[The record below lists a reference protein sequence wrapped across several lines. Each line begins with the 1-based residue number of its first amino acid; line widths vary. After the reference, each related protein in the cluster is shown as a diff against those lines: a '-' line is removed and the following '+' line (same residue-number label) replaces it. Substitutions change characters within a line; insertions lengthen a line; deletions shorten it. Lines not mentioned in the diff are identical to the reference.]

1 MLKIYQ
7 KLKNRR
13 LIAPGRGKYFLLA
26 AVAVCA
32 VSIPQNI
39 LAASVS
45 AYAAESF
52 QGVTVKGKVTDDTN
66 SALPGVSVVEKGT
79 ANGTVT
85 DANGDYT
92 LTVASAESVIVFSFV
107 GMKTEQVTIGA
118 QSEISIHMVP
128 DAETL
133 SEVVVVGY
141 GTQEKK
147 DVTGAVSTISTEDF
161 NRGIINSPEQLLQG
175 KVSGVNITSTSG
187 EPGAPLSILVRGP
200 GGVRTG
206 STPLF
211 VVDGMALDN
220 SSTGGTNNPLNFLN
234 SADIESMT
242 VLKDAS
248 ATAIYGAR
256 GANGVILITT
266 KRGKKGTA
274 KINYAL
280 DYGVG
285 KLARALDVYSR
296 DEYLENVRSLDPL
309 AVEDS
314 LANTDW
320 QKEVTRSAITQNHNL
335 SISGGAEKFN
345 YYVSLGMQD
354 QEGILLNSYMK
365 RYSGRINVTQKFFD
379 DRISVDVNL
388 NAANTA
394 HNRPPI
400 ESLIGGAITA
410 NPTYPAYDDNGDP
423 YRYASG
429 TNPLR
434 ALELFEDFTS
444 TNRVIGNI
452 TPSVR
457 LMKGLEYKLNF
468 GIDNAN
474 STRDIVSRP
483 SATPAQDGRLDTYYR
498 HNNNSLI
505 ENYLTYT
512 FANDNHDVSALLG
525 HSFQKI
531 FVQERN
537 YSINK
542 FNISEIDPR
551 YNPGL
556 GLDLTMANNKPGGS
570 AYRNELQSF
579 FGRVTYQFK
588 ERYLVTG
595 TYRVD
600 GSSKFGSNNK
610 YGQFPSFSL
619 GWRISEEPFMA
630 TVPITNLKLRAGWG
644 RTGNQEIPGK
654 ISQSLFTAQ
663 IASGVTY
670 PLDPGAYPA
679 GTSYNRIQNKDIQ
692 WEVSTQSDVGLE
704 FAFLDGALSG
714 TIDYFSKVSEKILLN
729 VTPSEPVVL
738 VNEVWNN
745 IDGLKIYNKGLELAL
760 DYKQKVGSNVSL
772 SVGGNITFI
781 NNKVEG
787 SPFTVLASGT
797 ASGSGLT
804 SATVNGYVNGEPIG
818 TFFLKEFVGFDENG
832 MSVYA
837 DTDGDGVETDKDRIA
852 AGSALP
858 TKMYNF
864 YARASYKNFDLSFNF
879 NGVSGNKVYDNT
891 ANTNFYKLKI
901 SKGVNTT
908 PEAMMYPEESAA
920 NAAKVSTRYLK
931 DGSYLRLNNA
941 TLGYNLVPA
950 SIGLEKWITSL
961 RVSITGQN
969 LFLITDYD
977 GYDPD
982 VNIDKQSSGYVS
994 YGIDY
999 LSYPKARTFMFSL
1012 NVGF

>member
-7 KLKNRR
+7 KFKNRR
-13 LIAPGRGKYFLLA
+13 LIAPGRGKYFLIA
-26 AVAVCA
+26 AAALCA
-32 VSIPQNI
+32 GSIPQNI
-39 LAASVS
+39 LAAS
-45 AYAAESF
+45 ATTHAEVF
-52 QGVTVKGKVTDDTN
+52 QGVTVKGRVTDDTN

-79 ANGTVT
+79 TNGTVT
-85 DANGDYT
+85 DANGDYS
-92 LTVASAESVIVFSFV
+92 LTVSSSDAVLVFSFV
-107 GMKTEQVTIGA
+107 GMTTHQVTVGA
-118 QSEISIHMVP
+118 QSEISFQMMP
-128 DAETL
+128 DAATL
-133 SEVVVVGY
+133 GEVVVVGY

-147 DVTGAVSTISTEDF
+147 DITGSVATVSTEEF

-175 KVSGVNITSTSG
+175 KVSGVNITATSG
-187 EPGAPLSILVRGP
+187 EPGAPLAILVRGP
-200 GGVRTG
+200 GGIRTG

-220 SSTGGTNNPLNFLN
+220 TSTGGTNNPLNFLN
-234 SADIESMT
+234 SADIENMT

-266 KRGKKGTA
+266 KRGKKGAA
-274 KINYAL
+274 KLNYSL

-285 KLARALDVYSR
+285 KLARALDVYSA
-296 DEYLENVRSLDPL
+296 DEYLEKVAELDPA

-314 LANTDW
+314 LANTNW
-320 QKEVTRSAITQNHNL
+320 QNEVTRTAITQNHNL

-354 QEGILLNSYMK
+354 QEGILLNSFMK
-365 RYSGRINVTQKFFD
+365 RYSGRINVSQKLFD
-379 DRISVDVNL
+379 DRVSIDVNL

-410 NPTYPAYDDNGDP
+410 NPTYPAYDENGDP

-457 LMKGLEYKLNF
+457 LFKGLEYKLNF
-468 GIDNAN
+468 GIDNSN

-483 SATPAQDGRLDTYYR
+483 SATPAQDGRLDTYYK

-512 FANDNHDVSALLG
+512 YATDNHDISALLG
-525 HSFQKI
+525 HSFQTI

-579 FGRVTYQFK
+579 FGRITYQYK
-588 ERYLVTG
+588 NRYLVTG

-630 TVPITNLKLRAGWG
+630 NTPVANLKLRAGWG

-663 IASGVTY
+663 IASSVTY
-670 PLDPGAYPA
+670 PLDGGTYPA
-679 GTSYNRIQNKDIQ
+679 GTSYNRIQNPDIQ

-704 FAFLDGALSG
+704 FAFLEGALSG
-714 TIDYFSKVSEKILLN
+714 TVDYFHKVSEKILLN
-729 VTPSEPVVL
+729 VTPSEPVVV
-738 VNEVWNN
+738 VNEVWDN
-745 IDGLKIYNKGLELAL
+745 IDGLTITNKGLELAL
-760 DYKQKVGSNVSL
+760 DYKQKLGSSVSL

-804 SATVNGYVNGEPIG
+804 SATVNGYVNNEPIG
-818 TFFLKEFVGFDENG
+818 TFFLKEFIGFDENG
-832 MSVYA
+832 MSLYA

-864 YARASYKNFDLSFNF
+864 YARLNYKNFDLAINF

-891 ANTNFYKLKI
+891 ANTNFYKLKL

-908 PEAMMYPEESAA
+908 PEAMKYPEESTA

-931 DGSYLRLNNA
+931 DGSYLRLNNV
-941 TLGYNLVPA
+941 TLGYNFVPA
-950 SIGLEKWITSL
+950 SIGLDKWVTSL
-961 RVSITGQN
+961 RLAVTGQN

-982 VNIDKQSSGYVS
+982 VNIDKQERGYVS

-1012 NVGF
+1012 SVGF

>member
-7 KLKNRR
+7 KPNRKLIVPDR
-13 LIAPGRGKYFLLA
+13 GRCLLIAAFAL
-26 AVAVCA
+26 CA
-32 VSIPQNI
+32 GAIPQNVS
-39 LAASVS
+39 AASVS
-45 AYAAESF
+45 THAEVF
-52 QGVTVKGKVTDDTN
+52 QGVTVKGKITDDTN
-66 SALPGVSVVEKGT
+66 SPLPGVSVIEKGT
-79 ANGTVT
+79 SNGTVT
-85 DANGDYT
+85 DADGNYA
-92 LTVASAESVIVFSFV
+92 LTVSSSESVLVFSFV
-107 GMKTEQVTIGA
+107 GMKTEQVLVGA
-118 QSEISIHMVP
+118 QGNISLQMIN

-147 DVTGAVSTISTEDF
+147 DVTGAVATVSTEEF

-200 GGVRTG
+200 GGIRTG

-220 SSTGGTNNPLNFLN
+220 TSTGGTTNPLNFLN
-234 SADIESMT
+234 PSDVENMT

-266 KRGKKGTA
+266 KRGKQGAA
-274 KINYAL
+274 KLNYTF

-285 KLARALDVYSR
+285 KLARALDVYGR
-296 DEYLENVRSLDPL
+296 DEYLAHVGQLDPA
-309 AVEDS
+309 AVED
-314 LANTDW
+314 AGGNTDW
-320 QKEVTRSAITQNHNL
+320 QKEVTRTAATQNHNL
-335 SISGGAEKFN
+335 SISGGTEKAT

-365 RYSGRINVTQKFFD
+365 RYSGRINVSQKLFN
-379 DRISVDVNL
+379 DRVNVDVNL
-388 NAANTA
+388 NAANTG

-400 ESLIGGAITA
+400 ESLIGGAISA
-410 NPTYPAYDDNGDP
+410 NPTYPAYDENGAP
-423 YRYASG
+423 YRYENG
-429 TNPLR
+429 VNPLR
-434 ALELFEDFTS
+434 SLELFDDFTS
-444 TNRVIGNI
+444 TNRVMGSVS
-452 TPSVR
+452 PSVK
-457 LMKGLEYKLNF
+457 LFKGLEYKLNF
-468 GIDNAN
+468 GIDNSN

-483 SATPAQDGRLDTYYR
+483 SAVPAQEGRLDTYYKT
-498 HNNNSLI
+498 NNNSLI
-505 ENYLTYT
+505 ENYLTYAYRT
-512 FANDNHDVSALLG
+512 DNHDISALLG
-525 HSFQKI
+525 HSFQTI
-531 FVQERN
+531 FVQERH

-556 GLDLTMANNKPGGS
+556 GLDLTMANNMPEGT

-579 FGRVTYQFK
+579 FGRVTYQYK
-588 ERYLVTG
+588 ARYLVTG

-600 GSSKFGSNNK
+600 GSSKFGSSNK

-630 TVPITNLKLRAGWG
+630 TVPVSALKLRAGWG

-663 IASGVTY
+663 VAAGVTY
-670 PLDPGAYPA
+670 PLDGGAYPA
-679 GTSYNRIQNKDIQ
+679 GTSYKRIQNPDIQ
-692 WEVSTQSDVGLE
+692 WEVSTQADVGLE
-704 FAFLDGALSG
+704 FALLDGALSG
-714 TIDYFSKVSEKILLN
+714 TVDYFSKVSEKILLN
-729 VTPSEPVVL
+729 VTPSEPVAV
-738 VNEVWNN
+738 VPEVWDN
-745 IDGLKIYNKGLELAL
+745 IDGLKIYNRGLELAL
-760 DYKQKVGSNVSL
+760 DYRHKVGNELTV

-781 NNKVEG
+781 RNWVEG
-787 SPFTVLASGT
+787 SPFTVLTTGA

-804 SATVNGYVNGEPIG
+804 SAAVNGYVNNEPIG
-818 TFFLKEFVGFDENG
+818 TFFLKKFIGFDEDG
-832 MSVYA
+832 QSVYQ
-837 DTDGDGVETDKDRIA
+837 DTDGDGIDTDKDRIA

-858 TKMYNF
+858 TRMYNF
-864 YARASYKNFDLSFNF
+864 NARLNYKNFDLAVNF
-879 NGVSGNKVYDNT
+879 NGVYGNKVYDNT
-891 ANTNFYKLKI
+891 ANTNFYKLRL

-908 PEAMMYPEESAA
+908 PEALMYPEESKD

-931 DGSYLRLNNA
+931 DGSYLRLNNV
-941 TLGYNLVPA
+941 TLGYNITPQ
-950 SIGLEKWITSL
+950 SIGLEKWLSTL
-961 RVSITGQN
+961 RLSITAQN
-969 LFLITDYD
+969 LFIITDYD

-982 VNIDKQSSGYVS
+982 VNIDKQQNGYVS

-999 LSYPKARTFMFSL
+999 LTYPKARTYMFTLS
-1012 NVGF
+1012 VGF